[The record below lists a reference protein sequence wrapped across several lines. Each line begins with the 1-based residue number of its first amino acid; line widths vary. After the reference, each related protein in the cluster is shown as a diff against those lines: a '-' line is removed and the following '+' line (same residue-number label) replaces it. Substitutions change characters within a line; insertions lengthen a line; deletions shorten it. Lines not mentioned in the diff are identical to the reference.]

1 MKDRFDLILDGRK
14 VSVSVKDDRL
24 VIEGKGIVPS
34 SVAWYSR
41 RRMPFYSLLAI
52 GALIA
57 VIGIFAGTIVNTIEG
72 FEWAALVI
80 VFPLTVL
87 AILIFGSLAGA
98 PQELVSVRTD
108 ETEHLFGGDVA
119 DLRLFHYQASKIT
132 ISKMPSDPYEK
143 QEGRAGSMKGSDLLN
158 EEERTVMKKDL
169 NRLPGKRRTVK
180 GKICPHCSSTEMYYE
195 AGFLTGYVYH
205 CKRCDY
211 VGSFVIEKELEV

>member
-1 MKDRFDLILDGRK
+1 MKDRFDLTMDGSRT
-14 VSVSVKDDRL
+14 SVSVNNDRL
-24 VIEGKGIVPS
+24 VVEGKEFVPS

-57 VIGIFAGTIVNTIEG
+57 VIGIFAGSFAYTIDG
-72 FEWAALVI
+72 FEWTALVI
-80 VFPLTVL
+80 VFPVTVL
-87 AILIFGSLAGA
+87 AILIFGALAGA

-108 ETEHLFGGDVA
+108 ETEHLFGGDMA

-143 QEGRAGSMKGSDLLN
+143 QSGRAGSMKGSDLLN
-158 EEERTVMKKDL
+158 EEERSAMKKDL
-169 NRLPGKRRTVK
+169 NRLPGNRKTVK
-180 GKICPHCSSTEMYYE
+180 GKICPHCSSTDMYYE
-195 AGFLTGYVYH
+195 AGLMTGYVYH

-211 VGSFVIEKELEV
+211 VGSFIIEKELEV